1 MQWKPHSLCQ
11 QIWNTQQ
18 WPQDWKRSVFIPIP
32 KKGNAKECSNYRT
45 KLYSSANKCSKFS
58 ELGFNSVWTE
68 NFQVFKLDLEKVE
81 ESEIKLP
88 TSIES
93 YKKQENSI
101 KNIYFFT
108 DYAKAFDCVDHNKLW
123 KTFRDE
129 NTRTPYLP
137 PEKASCRSGIT
148 EADMNNRL
156 VPSCKR
162 STSRLYI
169 VTLLI

>member
-1 MQWKPHSLCQ
+1 MFKLPHKIIL
-11 QIWNTQQ
+11 I
-18 WPQDWKRSVFIPIP
+18 
-32 KKGNAKECSNYRT
+32 
-45 KLYSSANKCSKFS
+45 SSANKCSKFS

>member
-1 MQWKPHSLCQ
+1 MLKILQARHQ
-11 QIWNTQQ
+11 QQVNCELPDVQAG
-18 WPQDWKRSVFIPIP
+18 FG
-32 KKGNAKECSNYRT
+32 KGRGTRHRIANIRWIIEKER
-45 KLYSSANKCSKFS
+45 
-58 ELGFNSVWTE
+58 E
-68 NFQVFKLDLEKVE
+68 FQ
-81 ESEIKLP
+81 
-88 TSIES
+88 
-93 YKKQENSI
+93 
-101 KNIYFFT
+101 KNIYFCFV